1 MPVIFQKMFTDK
13 VQKLSADVCL
23 YVHAV
28 GQIKPNH
35 VCLSVHVAVLYRVSY
50 RFLALSE
57 D

>member
-1 MPVIFQKMFTDK
+1 MFTDK
-13 VQKLSADVCL
+13 VQKLSAYVCL

-28 GQIKPNH
+28 AQIKPNY
-35 VCLSVHVAVLYRVSY
+35 VCLSIHVAVLYRVSY